1 MMSIENSAVL
11 HRPMFLL
18 ATTAALV
25 GCVNPTRPAPEAVS
39 VAPVSQCTAL
49 SAYPLP
55 VTLPGAK
62 SGIRSS
68 QLVSAANGLPEHC
81 AVEAEINRRIGSDGQ
96 PYAITFILRM
106 PTQTWN
112 GRFFMGGGGG
122 TNGVLTDPVQRLKEG
137 YATIGTDGGHD
148 NKINNLPQAGGTAAF
163 GVDHEARVD
172 FAYRA
177 YDLVTQSGKAL
188 VHRFYQRAPQKSYF
202 MGCSEGGR
210 EALLMSQR
218 FPEHYD
224 GIISG
229 APVLHLPLGPMSG
242 IYTTQLFAALAKR
255 SGHQLPNGDP
265 ALGMTYSDQDLMLMR
280 HAVLN
285 ACDAL
290 DGLADGI
297 VDNQTAC
304 TAERVAPALE
314 AVQCTTAKTD
324 QCLSADQIST
334 MKKAYLGTFD
344 SRGTPL
350 YSDWQWD
357 AGVGGL
363 NGKTFNP
370 SWRSWWLGSHSSERN
385 NAIKLTFATAEAVIY
400 TTPPLLPISSADV
413 LRYSLSYNFDSE
425 PVKLFTTTAQY
436 PESTASMTFTDS
448 PDLARFRS
456 HGGKLMVYHGASDS
470 SISVKDTLRW
480 YTQMSHRMG
489 TDTGDFA
496 RMYVVPG
503 MAHCSGGPATDS
515 FDMLPQLVA
524 WVEKGTAPDAVTA
537 KASNPGYFNTSQR
550 TRPLCPQPKQA
561 RYKGHGDINMAENF
575 SCMNVD

>member
-1 MMSIENSAVL
+1 MV
-11 HRPMFLL
+11 LL
-18 ATTAALV
+18 ASATTLS
-25 GCVNPTRPAPEAVS
+25 GCINPSFQTSASAPAV
-39 VAPVSQCTAL
+39 PVTQCQAL
-49 SAYPLP
+49 SSHPLP
-55 VTLPGAK
+55 VTLPGAQ

-68 QLVSAANGLPEHC
+68 RLVSAANGLPEHC
-81 AVEAEINRRIGSDGQ
+81 AVDAEINRRIGTDGQ
-96 PYAITFILRM
+96 PYAIKFILRM

-172 FAYRA
+172 FGYRA

-188 VHRFYQRAPQKSYF
+188 VHRFYQRAAQKSYF

-210 EALLMSQR
+210 EGLLMSQR
-218 FPEHYD
+218 FAQHYD
-224 GIISG
+224 GIIAG
-229 APVLHLPLGPMSG
+229 APVLHLPLGPLSG
-242 IYTTQLFAALAKR
+242 IYTTQLFAALAQR
-255 SGHQLPNGDP
+255 NGHSLPDGEP

-280 HAVLN
+280 NAVLN

-290 DGLADGI
+290 DGLTDGI
-297 VDNQTAC
+297 VDNLKAC
-304 TAERVAPALE
+304 TAERVAPALA
-314 AVQCTTAKTD
+314 AVQCAGAKRD
-324 QCLSADQIST
+324 QCLSADQIAT
-334 MKKAYLGTFD
+334 MKKAYSGTFD
-344 SRGTPL
+344 SRGTQL

-357 AGVGGL
+357 AGVGGH

-400 TTPPLLPISSADV
+400 TTPPLLPVGSADV

-425 PVKLFTTTAQY
+425 PVKIYTTTAQY

-480 YTQMSHRMG
+480 YSQMSHRMG
-489 TDTGDFA
+489 ANTQDFA

-503 MAHCSGGPATDS
+503 MAHGSGGPATDR
-515 FDMLPQLVA
+515 FDMLPQLVD
-524 WVEKGTAPDAVTA
+524 WVEKGTAPDSVTA
-537 KASNPGYFNTSQR
+537 QASNPGYFNTNQR
-550 TRPLCPQPKQA
+550 TRPLCPYPKQA
-561 RYKGHGDINMAENF
+561 RYKGNGDINAAENF
-575 SCMNVD
+575 SCNDVD